1 MTEHEQAIELAG
13 RVLDRG
19 GADPD
24 DDLAVLARQFLRV
37 SAVEQFT
44 NRMRSLL
51 NVRHHL
57 LPELTNRDWR
67 EFLDSPFGYFI
78 NGADQRQRAAIWR
91 EIEKRQS

>member
-1 MTEHEQAIELAG
+1 MTEHERAIGIAHL
-13 RVLDRG
+13 VLDRVG
-19 GADPD
+19 SDPD

-51 NVRHHL
+51 NVSHGL
-57 LPELTNRDWR
+57 LPELTDRDWR
-67 EFLDSPFGYFI
+67 EFLDDPFRYFI
-78 NGADQRQRAAIWR
+78 NSADQRQRAAIWR